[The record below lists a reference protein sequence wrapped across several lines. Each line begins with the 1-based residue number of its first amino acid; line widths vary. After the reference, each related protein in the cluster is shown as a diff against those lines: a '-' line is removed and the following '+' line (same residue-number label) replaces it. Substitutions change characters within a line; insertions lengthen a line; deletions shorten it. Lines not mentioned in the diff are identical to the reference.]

1 MDAES
6 CAGPVWVGETDGWV
20 RVGGGEGAKKVRV
33 GEGAGEGVGHTVV
46 VSVVGKGVT
55 DGGWSVEIDDVGVEI
70 GC

>member
-1 MDAES
+1 MFAVF
-6 CAGPVWVGETDGWV
+6 CAGGVGGGYMVFGVW
-20 RVGGGEGAKKVRV
+20 VGGGEGAKKVRV